1 MSTIHDFLRG
11 TIDKGEIPSATYII
25 GTSAQILEKGTLGQL
40 GQGRAAV
47 REDTLYDLA
56 SVTKPIVAL
65 AAMKLLQNGQIA
77 LDDTVATYLDEYRNT
92 TKSDITIYQLL
103 THTSK
108 IYGCVPLYKTAHT
121 KEELLE
127 AIVDMPDREKN
138 DVLYSSQG
146 IIVLG
151 CIIEKICGKP
161 LDQVLK
167 EMIFEPLAMNTTMFN
182 PPERLFGNI
191 ASTEYCQ
198 WRQRMIIGEVH
209 DENAV
214 VLGGVCGHAGLFS
227 NIFDLAKLCVAMLTA
242 KTARGDSFL
251 SPAVCKLMTQNHTAD
266 LNLARGLGWQAKDK
280 HGSPAGD
287 LFSET
292 SYGHTG
298 FTGTSV
304 WIDPSR
310 DLYAVLLTNRVHPSR
325 ANEHIFKIRRKF
337 HNLAVI
343 LSESQAIG

>member
-1 MSTIHDFLRG
+1 MSAIREFLNRTIQN
-11 TIDKGEIPSATYII
+11 GEIPSATYMI
-25 GTSAQILEKGTLGQL
+25 GTSAEVLEKGALGFL
-40 GQGRAAV
+40 GEGREAV

-77 LDDTVATYLDEYRNT
+77 LDDTVDMYLPEYQNT
-92 TKSDITIYQLL
+92 TKSDITVYQLL

-108 IYGCVPLYKTAHT
+108 IYGSVPLYKTAHT

-127 AIVDMPDREKN
+127 AIIHMPNREKN

-146 IIVLG
+146 MIVLG
-151 CIIEKICGKP
+151 CIIERICGQP
-161 LDQVLK
+161 LDAVLK
-167 EMIFEPLAMNTTMFN
+167 EMIFEPLAMDATLFN

-198 WRQRMIIGEVH
+198 WRQRMIIGQVH

-227 NIFDLAKLCVAMLTA
+227 NIFDLAKLCVALLTT
-242 KTARGDSFL
+242 KTAQGDPFL
-251 SPAVCKLMTQNHTAD
+251 SPAVCQLMTQNHTAD

-287 LFSET
+287 LFSNV

-310 DLYAVLLTNRVHPSR
+310 DLYAVLLTNRVHPTR
-325 ANEHIFKIRRKF
+325 ANEHIFEIRRKF